1 MFFFD
6 QPEDLGEF
14 ARCLLRSGHQCVA
27 SGDSRNLGNPTVRL
41 VPIDDEL
48 VVVESH
54 DLIVDR
60 LSPSEPAYST
70 LRTFGIP
77 TLTHGV
83 GPGYQGR
90 RPNTGGAGLHHRGGT
105 ARASAWSL

>member
-1 MFFFD
+1 VNDFSCVARQRSTAGVVFFFD

-60 LSPSEPAYST
+60 LRLSEPAYST
-70 LRTFGIP
+70 RQSKAGSTF
-77 TLTHGV
+77 
-83 GPGYQGR
+83 R
-90 RPNTGGAGLHHRGGT
+90 
-105 ARASAWSL
+105 S

>member
-6 QPEDLGEF
+6 QPGDLGEF
-14 ARCLLRSGHQCVA
+14 ADDILRSGHQRVA

-54 DLIVDR
+54 DSIVDR
-60 LSPSEPAYST
+60 LRLSEPAYST
-70 LRTFGIP
+70 SQNKDGSTF
-77 TLTHGV
+77 
-83 GPGYQGR
+83 R
-90 RPNTGGAGLHHRGGT
+90 
-105 ARASAWSL
+105 S